1 MSNNI
6 LSFFFFICRCLHFM
20 ILTVFAYITYDNQDF
35 IEDLFLRLSRFNIVL
50 VKILQC
56 SSNNND
62 IWNEEI
68 KEVVKKYTDHV
79 PFNFADVDLSTLYAL
94 QDKGVIYK
102 NGLNPMHSGTI
113 ALVYEGT
120 YKDKKVIVK
129 VKRKNIREKMEN
141 CDKDIQNIIF
151 ISKWIPYMNKL
162 QVEDNYYIYS
172 PLLLIQCDFNNE
184 IQNQKKYIHNF
195 RNNKNVKIPN
205 IYEDLCT
212 DDAIVMEYIDG
223 INITEI
229 SHEDREPY
237 MAILGDIMM
246 SSIVV
251 HGFFHC
257 DAHAGNLMFFKKDN
271 KHIVCALDFGICGK
285 YSVKEIDL
293 YYNIFTEI
301 GKLNYKEATLLFL
314 DGFSDYSKND
324 EELHNVIVEEISDL
338 LVDAFEIKKEFSFVE
353 IFELYNILKKYN
365 IRTNKSWLK
374 TELGIA
380 AIDGCMKLLKTER
393 IALTDILKT
402 TINELNA
409 FKNSDLFE

>member
-1 MSNNI
+1 MLNDIIS
-6 LSFFFFICRCLHFM
+6 LCFFMGRCLHFI
-20 ILTVFAYITYDNQDF
+20 ILTLFGYMICDNQEF
-35 IEDLFLRLSRFNIVL
+35 IDDLFLRLSQFNIVL

-62 IWNEEI
+62 IWSEEL

-79 PFNFADVDLSTLYAL
+79 PYNLTDMDLTTFYELNE
-94 QDKGVIYK
+94 KGISYK
-102 NGLNPMHSGTI
+102 NGLTPIHSGTI

-120 YKDKKVIVK
+120 YKDKKVIIK
-129 VKRKNIREKMEN
+129 VKRKNILEKMEN

-151 ISKWIPYMNKL
+151 ISKWIPYMKKL
-162 QVEDNYYIYS
+162 QVEDNYHIYS
-172 PLLLIQCDFNNE
+172 PLLLTQCDFKNE
-184 IQNQKKYIHNF
+184 IQNQKQYIHNF
-195 RNNKNVKIPN
+195 RNNENVKIPN
-205 IYEDLCT
+205 IYEELCT
-212 DDAIVMEYIDG
+212 EDAIVMEYIDG

-229 SHEDREPY
+229 NDEDREPY

-257 DAHAGNLMFFKKDN
+257 DAHAGNLMFFKRGD
-271 KHIVCALDFGICGK
+271 KHMVCALDFGICGK
-285 YSVKEIDL
+285 YNVKEIDL

-301 GKLNYKEATLLFL
+301 GKMNYKKATLLFL
-314 DGFSDYSKND
+314 EGFSNYSKD
-324 EELHNVIVEEISDL
+324 DKELHDIIVGEISDL
-338 LVDAFEIKKEFSFVE
+338 LVDAFENKKEFSFVE
-353 IFELYNILKKYN
+353 IFELYTILKNYN

-402 TINELNA
+402 RINELNA
-409 FKNSDLFE
+409 LESSDLFE